1 MGFIHDTLCV
11 HCARNPD
18 KTIQYTWLA
27 SLALVAISFI
37 CACVAASKISTEG
50 SNTAIGFAGVY
61 TVLLMILLSVGG
73 TFVLRKYKTPLA
85 VGFFLGVVLMMS
97 QQCLIIFAVF
107 AGRAGVTTLSSEIGA
122 DNAVAFFCF
131 VLFMVY
137 GFFAGVLAFFRNDLM
152 KATDAYNSNAGGI
165 PVGF

>member
-1 MGFIHDTLCV
+1 MFPCILT
-11 HCARNPD
+11 PF
-18 KTIQYTWLA
+18 
-27 SLALVAISFI
+27 SLPLQ
-37 CACVAASKISTEG
+37 
-50 SNTAIGFAGVY
+50 
-61 TVLLMILLSVGG
+61 
-73 TFVLRKYKTPLA
+73 YKTPLA

-152 KATDAYNSNAGGI
+152 KATGELYIDL
-165 PVGF
+165 